1 MDLVQ
6 SLNHKSYHNFYHKFG
21 HNCGFG
27 VQGKLSWRTWHYLRW
42 IWAARWKGKNACM
55 HACMGGSG
63 QQGGKLSQDGKLSQG
78 RPGRKCMHVWIW
90 AARWK
95 ANARWKA
102 IARLKAIARCTQV
115 RQVEPGPS
123 SWAAMVGSL
132 SKFLYRYLYTRS
144 HFGSRSARSPP

>member
-1 MDLVQ
+1 MAYLALSKVDL
-6 SLNHKSYHNFYHKFG
+6 G
-21 HNCGFG
+21 
-27 VQGKLSWRTWHYLRW
+27 GKVERQ
-42 IWAARWKGKNACM
+42 KCM

-132 SKFLYRYLYTRS
+132 SKRGSAGHEGLSPSKPPTEIYL
-144 HFGSRSARSPP
+144 

>member
-1 MDLVQ
+1 MKLIWSKVC
-6 SLNHKSYHNFYHKFG
+6 STIFITISITNLTTIVAWMCRGSYR
-21 HNCGFG
+21 G
-27 VQGKLSWRTWHYLRW
+27 VPSTIQGGSGRQG
-42 IWAARWKGKNACM
+42 GKEQKCM
-55 HACMGGSG
+55 HACMVGSG

-115 RQVEPGPS
+115 RQVEPGPP

-132 SKFLYRYLYTRS
+132 SKLRNPFL
-144 HFGSRSARSPP
+144 